1 MEEFNLIMM
10 MLPLPV
16 WAFRTSQFCIRTSSR
31 DHITLKELGIKRV
44 ATNPHFE
51 FIKDTDSKFG
61 YFTQLVVVYSRI
73 IMRSKRKGAC
83 TDTLLKGFF
92 DRLRTQLE
100 KQEGVEM
107 VESNLDAIVGC
118 VDYFPHMEDQVSCAN
133 VPPPDPFLWGWWS
146 QKALPV
152 ILMFCFFYLKTLFS
166 IVIILFSCKLFA
178 VFMSYS
184 RWCH

>member
-1 MEEFNLIMM
+1 M
-10 MLPLPV
+10 
-16 WAFRTSQFCIRTSSR
+16 
-31 DHITLKELGIKRV
+31 

-133 VPPPDPFLWGWWS
+133 VPPPDPFLWG
-146 QKALPV
+146 
-152 ILMFCFFYLKTLFS
+152 
-166 IVIILFSCKLFA
+166 
-178 VFMSYS
+178 
-184 RWCH
+184 